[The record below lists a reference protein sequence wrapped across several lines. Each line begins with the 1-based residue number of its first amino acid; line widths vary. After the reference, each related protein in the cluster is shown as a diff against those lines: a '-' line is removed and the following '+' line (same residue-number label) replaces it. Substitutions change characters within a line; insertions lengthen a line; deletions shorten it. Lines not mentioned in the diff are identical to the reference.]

1 MITMYTVNISNITA
15 GYMMS
20 FTTSD
25 TELTVSNLAPFTQYN
40 FSVAAA
46 TSVGNGPFSDPVQA
60 VTAEGSECR
69 NCDWLS
75 MCNHQ

>member
-1 MITMYTVNISNITA
+1 MYTVNISNITA

-40 FSVAAA
+40 FTVAAA
-46 TSVGNGPFSDPVQA
+46 TSVGNGPFGDPVQA
-60 VTAEGSECR
+60 MTAEGSECL
-69 NCDWLS
+69 DS
-75 MCNHQ
+75 H

>member
-1 MITMYTVNISNITA
+1 MIIMYTVNVSNITA

-25 TELTVSNLAPFTQYN
+25 TELTVNNLAPFTQYN

-46 TSVGNGPFSDPVQA
+46 TSVGSGPFSDPVQA
-60 VTAEGSECR
+60 VTAEGSECLD
-69 NCDWLS
+69 C
-75 MCNHQ
+75 H